1 MEMEVSKGL
10 SPAQQ
15 AEVDALAARSDAD
28 IDLEDM
34 PEVTDW
40 SDARRGLF
48 YRPRK
53 KQLTLRLDADIVA
66 WFKARSADGDKYQ
79 TRINQVLRDYVE
91 KHSRSA

>member
-1 MEMEVSKGL
+1 METSKEL
-10 SPAQQ
+10 PPAQQ
-15 AEVDALAARSDAD
+15 ADVDALAALSDAD
-28 IDLEDM
+28 IDLGDM

-48 YRPRK
+48 YQPLK
-53 KQLTLRLDADIVA
+53 KQLTLRLDADVVA
-66 WFKARSADGDKYQ
+66 WFKARSAGGDKYQ